1 MNCHS
6 GMKSFLS
13 QIDQGIEGTDST
25 TGCIGNITPIERK
38 TCRFLKL
45 MNLVLK
51 AQLSSLLRHLFR
63 VRGFLISPPSPLP
76 PHLNPPPPRG
86 EEVIFL
92 TQLGFHSELTERV
105 IGIVLEG
112 DDLLRLQNMSD
123 RPIASLLVLHN
134 L

>member
-1 MNCHS
+1 
-6 GMKSFLS
+6 
-13 QIDQGIEGTDST
+13 
-25 TGCIGNITPIERK
+25 
-38 TCRFLKL
+38 

-92 TQLGFHSELTERV
+92 TQLGYKFSCKHKEHS
-105 IGIVLEG
+105 IKSFFAMPSVLCAM
-112 DDLLRLQNMSD
+112 LF
-123 RPIASLLVLHN
+123 IASAYAVCMT
-134 L
+134 